1 MEPPSP
7 LTNVY
12 HVAGLDDRDRGFS
25 RQAQVM
31 CCENGYQARLQYELL
46 LVEVAPV
53 SMEETALQRLI
64 QVLQDRGYT
73 QLRTQ
78 RIFQGEQYLGN
89 QALWVEYPDREVP
102 MKREKTWKGWLR
114 HILGFS
120 SPS

>member
-1 MEPPSP
+1 MEKPSP

-12 HVAGLDDRDRGFS
+12 HVAGLDDRDRGFN
-25 RQAQVM
+25 RQAHVIRS
-31 CCENGYQARLQYELL
+31 EDGYQARLQYERL

-53 SMEETALQRLI
+53 SREDIALQRLI

-89 QALWVEYPDREVP
+89 QELWVEFPDPELP
-102 MKREKTWKGWLR
+102 MKREKSWRKWIQ
-114 HILGFS
+114 HVLGF
-120 SPS
+120 PSQS